1 MMRCRVL
8 ESGMCVITQGY
19 KKGVHNGVDLVNTN
33 SKGAHLLGWEV
44 AHSDGVV
51 VAYRNNCTGFEKGS
65 YGNYVKL
72 KHNDGYYTLYAH
84 MAYNTVKVKTGDNVK
99 RGQVLGYMG
108 NTGYSFGGHLHFE
121 VRDTNDV
128 KIDPIPYLDK
138 DLPDTNKSE
147 FISGYNYVTLND
159 MYVRWGAGTNYGIKL
174 VKNLTPDGKRN
185 AYYKDPNAYAIYKKG
200 TVYTAL
206 EVIKNKY
213 GIWAR
218 TPSGYVC
225 MEGASKT
232 KYARKY

>member
-1 MMRCRVL
+1 MKCRVL
-8 ESGMCVITQGY
+8 ESGMCIITQGY

-33 SKGAHLLGWEV
+33 SKGAYLLGWEV

-51 VAYRNNCTGFEKGS
+51 VATRNNCNGFEKGS

-72 KHNDGYYTLYAH
+72 KHSDGYYTLYAH
-84 MAYNTVKVKTGDNVK
+84 MTYNTVKVKTGDKVK
-99 RGQVLGYMG
+99 KGQVLGYMG

-128 KIDPIPYLDK
+128 RIDPVPYLDK
-138 DLPDTNKSE
+138 DLPDTEKSE
-147 FISGYNYVTLND
+147 FVSGYDYVTLND
-159 MYVRWGAGTNYGIKL
+159 MYVRWGAGLNYGIKL
-174 VKNLTPDGKRN
+174 VKNLTPDGRRN

-200 TVYTAL
+200 TIYTAL

-213 GIWAR
+213 GVWAR

-232 KYARKY
+232 KYARRK

>member
-1 MMRCRVL
+1 MKCRVL

-51 VAYRNNCTGFEKGS
+51 VAYRNNCNGFEKGS

-72 KHNDGYYTLYAH
+72 KHSDGYYTLYAH
-84 MAYNTVKVKTGDNVK
+84 IAYNTVKVKTGDKVK

-128 KIDPIPYLDK
+128 RIDPIPYLDK

-206 EVIKNKY
+206 EVIKNNY
-213 GIWAR
+213 GVWAR

>member
-1 MMRCRVL
+1 MKCRVL
-8 ESGMCVITQGY
+8 ESGMCIITQGY

-33 SKGAHLLGWEV
+33 SKGAYLLGWEV

-51 VAYRNNCTGFEKGS
+51 VAYRNNCNGFEKGS

-72 KHNDGYYTLYAH
+72 KHSNGYYTLYAH
-84 MAYNTVKVKTGDNVK
+84 MAYNTVKVKTGDKVK
-99 RGQVLGYMG
+99 KGQILGYMG

-128 KIDPIPYLDK
+128 RIDPVPYLDK
-138 DLPDTNKSE
+138 DLPDTEKSE
-147 FISGYNYVTLND
+147 FVSGYDYVTLND
-159 MYVRWGAGTNYGIKL
+159 MYVRWGAGLNYGIKL
-174 VKNLTPDGKRN
+174 VKNLTPDGRRN

-200 TVYTAL
+200 TIYTAL

-213 GIWAR
+213 GVWAR

-232 KYARKY
+232 KYARRK

>member
-1 MMRCRVL
+1 MKCRVL

-19 KKGVHNGVDLVNTN
+19 KKGVHDGVDLVNTN
-33 SKGAHLLGWEV
+33 SKGTHLLGWEV

-51 VAYRNNCTGFEKGS
+51 VATRNNCNGFEKGS

-72 KHNDGYYTLYAH
+72 KHSDGYYTLYAH
-84 MAYNTVKVKTGDNVK
+84 IAYKTVKVKTGDKVK

-121 VRDTNDV
+121 VRDTNDI
-128 KIDPIPYLDK
+128 KIDPVPYLDK

-147 FISGYNYVTLND
+147 FVSGYDYVTLND

-185 AYYKDPNAYAIYKKG
+185 AYYQDLNAYAIYKKG
-200 TVYTAL
+200 TIYTAL

-213 GIWAR
+213 GVWAR

-232 KYARKY
+232 KYARRK